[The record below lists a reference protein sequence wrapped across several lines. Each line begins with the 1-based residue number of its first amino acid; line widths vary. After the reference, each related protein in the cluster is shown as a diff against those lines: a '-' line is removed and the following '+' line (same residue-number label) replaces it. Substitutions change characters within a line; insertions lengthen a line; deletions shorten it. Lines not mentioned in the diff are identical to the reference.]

1 MINLKN
7 QKGSVLVTALVS
19 VAVLLILFL
28 SAFSYGIGRY
38 SVHVKNQHK
47 IRAQYLAES
56 GINRAIHLLEN
67 NTTKIEELHK
77 DSLHVIVEDIGS
89 FTVTC
94 RPYGG
99 YQLFSSMG
107 KSGSQQSKLTAI
119 IGIGNSHYTQYAITL
134 TDENYPLTATGHT
147 KITGDILTGNVHLTT
162 GQIDGRGIYDKQFHV
177 GRHLIDP
184 VASKLKLSTRY
195 LLDYKEY
202 VFQELKDDAH
212 RVTTS
217 LLLNAGDEDF
227 LKENP
232 VVYIEGNLEING
244 LKFSAKDETVT
255 IMVNGMA
262 EIRGNS
268 RLEGFIEI
276 LAGKCILI
284 NDSSV
289 ISGGVCYGEDSLVLS
304 DDVWF
309 SGQAITET
317 NLIVRDKT
325 YINYPSLLLS
335 LGDIER
341 NQIDHAVTLST
352 RYPISALCIL
362 ISEDTLIN
370 YPHENI
376 YVDTG
381 SSVRGILC
389 SSDYIDLRGKVIGS
403 VMTRNFWYAQPPTTF
418 INWLRD
424 ININHAE
431 LDYNPVMPFV
441 IDSISNYGILAMDY
455 RK

>member
-1 MINLKN
+1 MIDLKN
-7 QKGSVLVTALVS
+7 QKGSVLVTALVA

-47 IRAQYLAES
+47 IRSQYLAES

-67 NTTKIEELHK
+67 QEISIEELQR
-77 DSLHVIVEDIGS
+77 DSLYVTVEDIGS
-89 FTVTC
+89 FAVAS

-99 YQLFSSMG
+99 YQLFSSIG
-107 KSGSQQSKLTAI
+107 KSGSQQSKLTAV
-119 IGIGNSHYTQYAITL
+119 IGIGNSHYTKYAITL

-162 GQIDGRGIYDKQFHV
+162 GQIDGRGIYNKQFHV

-184 VASKLKLSTRY
+184 VASKLKFSSKY

-227 LKENP
+227 LKDNP

-244 LKFSAKDETVT
+244 LKFNAKGETVT
-255 IMVNGMA
+255 IIVNGMV
-262 EIRGNS
+262 ETRGNS
-268 RLEGFIEI
+268 RLEGCIEI

-284 NDSSV
+284 KDSSV
-289 ISGGVCYGEDSLVLS
+289 ISGGVCYGEDNLVIS
-304 DDVWF
+304 DDAWF

-317 NLIVRDKT
+317 NLMVRDKAF
-325 YINYPSLLLS
+325 INYPSLLLS

-341 NQIDHAVTLST
+341 DQIDHAITLSS
-352 RYPISALCIL
+352 RYQISALCML
-362 ISEDTLIN
+362 VSVDTLIN

-376 YVDTG
+376 FVDTG
-381 SSVRGILC
+381 SSVKGILC
-389 SSDYIDLRGKVIGS
+389 SSDYIDLRGKVIGG
-403 VMTRNFWYAQPPTTF
+403 VMTRNFLYAKPPTTF

-424 ININHAE
+424 ININHSE

-441 IDSISNYGILAMDY
+441 IDTISNYGILAMDY
-455 RK
+455 GK